1 MKKKGF
7 VIGGLIILAGAAG
20 AGGWYYYKENYGDSA
35 PVRYGICIWL

>member
-20 AGGWYYYKENYGDSA
+20 AGGCITIK
-35 PVRYGICIWL
+35 RIMGILQRLLVTLHM

>member
-20 AGGWYYYKENYGDSA
+20 AGGWYYYKEIM
-35 PVRYGICIWL
+35 GILQRLLVKLHM